1 VRKAD
6 AVPGDLLRRHWAQK
20 QVDDLMISPKR
31 NASAITAVGTEFSIV
46 TPGTSL
52 IVLERLDQYVEYG
65 IRPPAS
71 LPKMVESWEK
81 ETARLA
87 GVERNKEQSKLAHVL
102 KLWER
107 RVAWWE
113 TKFTIPKNFKI
124 PKESKMSQAPR
135 ASRPSP
141 SPSRSA
147 DEESDSAAAP
157 PQAKAKG
164 KSGGDDGGPTISIT
178 PWDPQTPYLAAL
190 KAAKKSAILKVYFE
204 QRAKHG
210 SSPAFF
216 LDCASFFHRRGDT
229 EFGLQVLS
237 NIAELEL
244 ENPALIRILA
254 HRLGQLGHFSL
265 AIQLFDRVR
274 DLRPEEPQSYRDL
287 ALVLERRAQ
296 KAADGKKAA
305 AADYRR
311 AIELL
316 THVVM
321 NQWERFNEIEVMAL
335 TEVNHIIPKAR
346 KLGVDDLDLDS
357 RLIKHLDMDV
367 PIVMTWDADL
377 TDMHM
382 HVVEPSGEE
391 AYYGHNKTKIG
402 GIVSRD
408 FTRGYGPEVYLL
420 HRAMKGEYAIRTRY
434 FGSSSAKL
442 AGAVTLQIDV
452 FTNYGCRNEQRKSLT
467 LRLIENKE
475 TFMVGTIKI

>member
-1 VRKAD
+1 LLGAWESEGPFVEPARTSGPGTAQIYPFQWHLHRQFAARAWELAPGLGSSVTVAVLDTGVTANPSLTGRLLPGAD
-6 AVPGDLLRRHWAQK
+6 FIGGGSSQDDPGHGTHMAGILAGDAQ
-20 QVDDLMISPKR
+20 
-31 NASAITAVGTEFSIV
+31 AVGV
-46 TPGTSL
+46 A
-52 IVLERLDQYVEYG
+52 
-65 IRPPAS
+65 PA
-71 LPKMVESWEK
+71 
-81 ETARLA
+81 
-87 GVERNKEQSKLAHVL
+87 
-102 KLWER
+102 
-107 RVAWWE
+107 
-113 TKFTIPKNFKI
+113 
-124 PKESKMSQAPR
+124 
-135 ASRPSP
+135 
-141 SPSRSA
+141 
-147 DEESDSAAAP
+147 
-157 PQAKAKG
+157 
-164 KSGGDDGGPTISIT
+164 
-178 PWDPQTPYLAAL
+178 
-190 KAAKKSAILKVYFE
+190 
-204 QRAKHG
+204 
-210 SSPAFF
+210 
-216 LDCASFFHRRGDT
+216 
-229 EFGLQVLS
+229 
-237 NIAELEL
+237 
-244 ENPALIRILA
+244 
-254 HRLGQLGHFSL
+254 
-265 AIQLFDRVR
+265 

-287 ALVLERRAQ
+287 ALILERRAQ
-296 KAADGKKAA
+296 KVADGKKAA
-305 AADYRR
+305 VVDYRR